1 MDVEQM
7 TWAIPLHVEEHHASW
22 LGSGGEPNPKS
33 EDVKHSE
40 FANLVV
46 SSHASFS
53 YMLPKILENIYNNS
67 IDIYNLDVNP
77 LLPSAF
83 TLAIRGSGLRKVGVQ
98 T

>member
-1 MDVEQM
+1 MTVITITNMQQDTRPEVVYHSIMDVEQM

-46 SSHASFS
+46 SSHAS
-53 YMLPKILENIYNNS
+53 YQLY
-67 IDIYNLDVNP
+67 
-77 LLPSAF
+77 A
-83 TLAIRGSGLRKVGVQ
+83 A
-98 T
+98 